1 MEGGGSE
8 RQLLYLMRGLDRSQF
23 ELSLYLLYQSGALI
37 NDVPSDVPITSF
49 WTNRKLPRINWPGRF
64 HGQQV
69 EDLIAKIRVFEADIV
84 YDRLFHMTM
93 ISGPASRSTRVKRVS
108 TIVSPPS
115 RDVMRSELKLV
126 WLKRLLLSRAY
137 ADSDR
142 LLAVSSVTADD
153 AAKFYRIPREKF
165 EVIPSAV
172 DIERIDAMAAEKS
185 AGPTLVKD
193 RFHVIT
199 IGRLSEEKGHIHL
212 LNAFAKIRRTT
223 NWKMHLHVVGDGP
236 LRPSLESQA
245 EILGIADRTSF
256 YGHIQNPYVV
266 LAQCDL
272 LCLPSLYEG
281 MPNVLIEAMACKVP
295 VLAAQTAGAASE
307 LLASGQRGTLV
318 ATPDADL
325 IAQAIRDRFEHP
337 EKWLIRLDLAREYVE
352 QTHSLPR
359 WLADMQR
366 IFRDVASSQ
375 RER

>member
-23 ELSLYLLYQSGALI
+23 GLALYLLYQSGALI
-37 NDVPSDVPITSF
+37 NDVPSDIPVTSF
-49 WTNRKLPRINWPGRF
+49 WTNRRIPRINWPGRF

-69 EDLIAKIRVFEADIV
+69 KDLAARIRSFGADIV

-93 ISGPASRSTRVKRVS
+93 ISGPASRSTGVKRVS

-137 ADSDR
+137 ANSDR

-153 AAKFYRIPREKF
+153 AAKFYRIPRGKF
-165 EVIPSAV
+165 QVVPSAV
-172 DIERIDAMAAEKS
+172 DIDRIDAMAAKKS
-185 AGPTLVKD
+185 EGPTLVKD
-193 RFHVIT
+193 RLHVIT
-199 IGRLSEEKGHIHL
+199 IGRLSEEKGHVHL
-212 LNAFAKIRRTT
+212 LNAVAKLRRTSSQ
-223 NWKMHLHVVGDGP
+223 KMHLHVVGDGP
-236 LRPSLESQA
+236 LRASLESQA
-245 EILGIADRTSF
+245 ESLGIADRTSF

-281 MPNVLIEAMACKVP
+281 MPNVLIEAMACRIP
-295 VLAAQTAGAASE
+295 ALAAETAGAARE
-307 LLASGQRGTLV
+307 LLDNGRRGTLV

-325 IAQAIRDRFEHP
+325 ISEAIRDRMEQP
-337 EKWLIRLDLAREYVE
+337 EKWLSRIEPARQYVE

-359 WLADMQR
+359 WLDDMQK
-366 IFRDVASSQ
+366 IFCEVASGK
-375 RER
+375 REQ